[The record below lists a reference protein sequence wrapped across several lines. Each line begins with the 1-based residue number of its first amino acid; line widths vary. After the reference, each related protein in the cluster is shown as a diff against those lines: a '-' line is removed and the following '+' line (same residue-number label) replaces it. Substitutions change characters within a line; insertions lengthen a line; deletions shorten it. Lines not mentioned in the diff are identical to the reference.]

1 MPHDGGSGCSSEKRC
16 CVFNVKSKQPRDSPT
31 RTLWLPLTR
40 KNALFAGHEAG
51 AENWAMIA
59 SLIETCKLNAVDPHA
74 WLSDTFKA
82 IAGGHR
88 QSDIDALL
96 PWNYKG
102 SWQREGGHEHRRD
115 QGHA

>member
-1 MPHDGGSGCSSEKRC
+1 
-16 CVFNVKSKQPRDSPT
+16 
-31 RTLWLPLTR
+31 
-40 KNALFAGHEAG
+40 
-51 AENWAMIA
+51 MIA

-82 IAGGHR
+82 IADGHR
-88 QSDIDALL
+88 QSDIDSLL

-102 SWQREGGHEHRRD
+102 SWQWEDRHEHRRN